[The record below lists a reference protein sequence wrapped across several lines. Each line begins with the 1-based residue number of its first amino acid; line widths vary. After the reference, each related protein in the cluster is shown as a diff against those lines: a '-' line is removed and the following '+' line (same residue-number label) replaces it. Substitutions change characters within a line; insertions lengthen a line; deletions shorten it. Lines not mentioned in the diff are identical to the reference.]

1 MDKQTV
7 KDKKIQLNLPFS
19 KNAATKIGRYCV
31 NIIDKHSPRDP
42 KFSTEII

>member
-19 KNAATKIGRYCV
+19 KNAATKNGRYCV
-31 NIIDKHSPRDP
+31 NINKHAPRDP
-42 KFSTEII
+42 KSSTEII